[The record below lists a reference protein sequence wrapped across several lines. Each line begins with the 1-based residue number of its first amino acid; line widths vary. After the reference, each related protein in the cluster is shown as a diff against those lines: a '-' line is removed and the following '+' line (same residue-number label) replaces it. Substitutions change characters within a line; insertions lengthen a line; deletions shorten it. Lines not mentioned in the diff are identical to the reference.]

1 MSTVLK
7 ALVVQ
12 LVAHLET
19 VFLTREL
26 KIIKSINIGL
36 TLNKYLG
43 GYLRK
48 AKRRGQEINTGK

>member
-12 LVAHLET
+12 LVAHLEI

-36 TLNKYLG
+36 TLNKHLG

-48 AKRRGQEINTGK
+48 TKRRGQEINTGK